1 MRISLHLCMIIYVY
15 TRAHVNAYICR
26 LSRERSGSAGRN
38 SVCVWGGCERERS
51 AGRQSE
57 ADIGAMS
64 AACQTF
70 ASLESARCKWRVSGS
85 DINPPA
91 DSSEQWEIDEE
102 SSLHGVLPSSE

>member
-1 MRISLHLCMIIYVY
+1 MKEVGQQEE
-15 TRAHVNAYICR
+15 T
-26 LSRERSGSAGRN
+26 
-38 SVCVWGGCERERS
+38 VCVCERERS